1 MSLVLANN
9 QFKDFEDISPLSK
22 LGDLKTLDLFKC
34 PVANREDYKS
44 SVFKMFPQLRILDGY
59 NAQGEEDSL
68 NSDEEYDDEPDIN
81 SEGIHSED
89 DNETDEGDKAPT
101 QLPQKRIIRD
111 RVDPSESKEND

>member
-1 MSLVLANN
+1 MDLSDNKLSKGLENLSHLAELMSLVLANN

-59 NAQGEEDSL
+59 NA
-68 NSDEEYDDEPDIN
+68 
-81 SEGIHSED
+81 
-89 DNETDEGDKAPT
+89 
-101 QLPQKRIIRD
+101 
-111 RVDPSESKEND
+111 